1 MDHLQLTSRTPWETG
16 IQLEVDL
23 EFPRNDC
30 NGHALSAAQ
39 QLLSRC
45 QQPNM
50 NMAANETKPRLGKD
64 EVGLLEREFLKS
76 PKPSTQTKRQFAEDM
91 GVDLATVNNWF
102 QNRRAKRKQEKKQ
115 IMYDEQQAQ
124 EVLNSGQDLEM
135 SSPDIYEA
143 NQYYADNGTLS
154 TTAKQENNIPPHEPV
169 YCPQFS
175 DPSTATMQSLF
186 RTLTTAEIL
195 HSKIDQGA
203 DAQNQAMRDSS
214 ELLGDIA
221 TLTGQTKVSP
231 NKVSHVVPLSHFP
244 ARTHDKNMSTTT
256 SCTPDET
263 TASDS
268 STTDPEESW
277 ELLPR
282 CVDGGEEDQA
292 QIKSQVLDPMRQA
305 LVERIM
311 DEFRVL
317 YNHSWTLR
325 EIANHLQALR
335 LLILNVQEAE
345 MKSRP
350 MRMGIEGTGSK
361 AVDQPA
367 SWLTRLS
374 FHVHFG
380 NMIRKSTTFTVIGN
394 HKAVPYCKRCWKIF
408 DTNELKDQHTT
419 VPANQICEA
428 VSGEPPEGVTPNQV
442 SELRSR
448 AKPYSKLSE
457 SERWNEIFR
466 LLFPGANIPSP
477 SPLATTLD
485 VEESIKAAEEVER
498 VGYPSADF
506 SESVIQP
513 SPVFEEGY
521 VVDFFPS
528 DLGHSDSI
536 APFNVQLDSA
546 YVSIPQCSCKEEC
559 LCFTPTMY
567 MEDSNI
573 DVVEPILDGI
583 PGDVEPPANPDRWQD
598 WTSADF
604 EPRESAWR

>member
-16 IQLEVDL
+16 IQPEVDL
-23 EFPRNDC
+23 EFPGNDC

-64 EVGLLEREFLKS
+64 EVDLLEREFLKS

-91 GVDLATVNNWF
+91 GVDLARVNNWF

-115 IMYDEQQAQ
+115 IMDDEQQAQ

-143 NQYYADNGTLS
+143 NQYYADNSTLS

-175 DPSTATMQSLF
+175 DPSAATMESLF

-195 HSKIDQGA
+195 HSKIDQGGMTESQFCRDIQLVESKDVSEFDENA
-203 DAQNQAMRDSS
+203 SNTLAMRDSS

-221 TLTGQTKVSP
+221 TLAGQTKVSP

-317 YNHSWTLR
+317 YNHSWTCKTTQCTTNSSPTTKH
-325 EIANHLQALR
+325 IKQDG
-335 LLILNVQEAE
+335 
-345 MKSRP
+345 S
-350 MRMGIEGTGSK
+350 TGDSESPPSS
-361 AVDQPA
+361 PA
-367 SWLTRLS
+367 SY
-374 FHVHFG
+374 
-380 NMIRKSTTFTVIGN
+380 
-394 HKAVPYCKRCWKIF
+394 PKR
-408 DTNELKDQHTT
+408 
-419 VPANQICEA
+419 P
-428 VSGEPPEGVTPNQV
+428 
-442 SELRSR
+442 RSR
-448 AKPYSKLSE
+448 DEE
-457 SERWNEIFR
+457 SADEDGNRRHRKQGRRPASSLADSPQFSCPFR
-466 LLFPGANIPSP
+466 KHDPEKYNIHSHRVCALTGWDTIARVKEEQPIELDISTKA
-477 SPLATTLD
+477 PLATTPD

-583 PGDVEPPANPDRWQD
+583 PGDVELPANLDRWQD